1 VLVRVFAMT
10 LALIAVAP
18 AHAASADDHVAVAI
32 APMTPAAATPD
43 PPPPDTINE
52 FFPEQRSLGDCLSS
66 LPKPD
71 CGSSARGG
79 WRQTVVLVAILAGLG
94 FIAWRIVAQSKKAR
108 S

>member
-1 VLVRVFAMT
+1 MT
-10 LALIAVAP
+10 LALIAIAP
-18 AHAASADDHVAVAI
+18 PHAVSAGDHVAVAI
-32 APMTPAAATPD
+32 APTTPAAATPVDTPPPD

-94 FIAWRIVAQSKKAR
+94 FIAWRIVAQSRKAR